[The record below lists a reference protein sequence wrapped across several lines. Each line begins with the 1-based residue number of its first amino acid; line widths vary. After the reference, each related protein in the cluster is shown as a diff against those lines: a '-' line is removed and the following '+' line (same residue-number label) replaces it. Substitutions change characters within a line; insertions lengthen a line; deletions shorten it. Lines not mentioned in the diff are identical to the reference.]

1 VLRESAIRPTMEAVP
16 IDDDAA
22 PRPTPRYRDVLR
34 RAEDQARRH
43 GHHHLGVEHLLLGIL
58 DGGRSAATGAL
69 EKFVDLHELRE
80 AVERALGS
88 EGYGRPSR
96 KSDDTGTRA
105 ESTPV
110 TLVRG
115 DERQQAM
122 IHWAWQG
129 RNGARDL
136 YRAQLE
142 WSGEP
147 IDVGADDMFEA
158 LVRIR
163 ERLEPQG
170 WFVAVHGSRLDVYP
184 TAMQREM
191 AGGLNVHVMRM
202 GEQARLGDVVE
213 TFAEADPST
222 LATVAAQRERAVEWE
237 RSAQSRAGA
246 DR

>member
-1 VLRESAIRPTMEAVP
+1 VP
-16 IDDDAA
+16 IDDAA
-22 PRPTPRYRDVLR
+22 PLRPTPRYRDVLR
-34 RAEDQARRH
+34 RAQDQARRH
-43 GHHHLGVEHLLLGIL
+43 GHHHLGVEHLMLGIL
-58 DGGRSAATGAL
+58 DGGGSVATGVL
-69 EKFVDLHELRE
+69 EKFVDLHELRV
-80 AVERALGS
+80 AVERVLGS
-88 EGYGRPSR
+88 EGYSGPSR
-96 KSDDTGTRA
+96 ESDDTGTRA

-122 IHWAWQG
+122 LHWAWQG
-129 RNGARDL
+129 RNGSHDL

-142 WSGEP
+142 WTGEP
-147 IDVGADDMFEA
+147 IDVGAPDMFEA

-170 WFVAVHGSRLDVYP
+170 WFVAVQGSRLDVYP

-237 RSAQSRAGA
+237 RSVQSHAGA
-246 DR
+246 ER

>member
-1 VLRESAIRPTMEAVP
+1 M
-16 IDDDAA
+16 
-22 PRPTPRYRDVLR
+22 
-34 RAEDQARRH
+34 
-43 GHHHLGVEHLLLGIL
+43 LGIL
-58 DGGRSAATGAL
+58 DGGRSVATGVL
-69 EKFVDLHELRE
+69 EKFVDLQKVRE
-80 AVERALGS
+80 AVEQVLAS
-88 EGYGRPSR
+88 EGYGRSSR
-96 KSDDTGTRA
+96 PRQAEDEDPRSD
-105 ESTPV
+105 STAV

-115 DERQQAM
+115 DERQEAV

-129 RNGARDL
+129 RNVPEDL

-163 ERLEPQG
+163 EQIEPQG
-170 WFVAVHGSRLDVYP
+170 WLVAVQGSRLDVFP

-191 AGGLNVHVMRM
+191 AGGLNVQVMRM

-222 LATVAAQRERAVEWE
+222 LATVAAQRERAEEWM
-237 RSAQSRAGA
+237 RSVQAGA
-246 DR
+246 GSR

>member
-1 VLRESAIRPTMEAVP
+1 VP
-16 IDDDAA
+16 IDDAA
-22 PRPTPRYRDVLR
+22 PLRPTPRYRDVLR

-43 GHHHLGVEHLLLGIL
+43 GHHHLGVEHLMLGIL
-58 DGGRSAATGAL
+58 DGGRSVATGVL
-69 EKFVDLHELRE
+69 EKFVDLQKVRE
-80 AVERALGS
+80 AVEQVLAS
-88 EGYGRPSR
+88 EGYGRSSR
-96 KSDDTGTRA
+96 PPQGDDEGPRSD
-105 ESTPV
+105 STPV

-115 DERQQAM
+115 DERQQAV

-129 RNGARDL
+129 RTGPDL
-136 YRAQLE
+136 YRAQLD

-163 ERLEPQG
+163 EQLEPQG
-170 WFVAVHGSRLDVYP
+170 WFVAVQGSRLDVFP

-191 AGGLNVHVMRM
+191 AGGLNVQVMRM

-222 LATVAAQRERAVEWE
+222 LAMVAAQRERAEEWM
-237 RSAQSRAGA
+237 RSVQEGVGSR
-246 DR
+246 

>member
-1 VLRESAIRPTMEAVP
+1 VP
-16 IDDDAA
+16 IDDAA
-22 PRPTPRYRDVLR
+22 PLRPTPRYRDVLR

-43 GHHHLGVEHLLLGIL
+43 GHHHLGVEHLMLGIL
-58 DGGRSAATGAL
+58 DGGRSVSTGVL
-69 EKFVDLHELRE
+69 EKFVDPQKVRE
-80 AVERALGS
+80 AVEQVLAS
-88 EGYGRPSR
+88 EGYGRSSR
-96 KSDDTGTRA
+96 PRQGDDEGPRSD
-105 ESTPV
+105 STAV
-110 TLVRG
+110 TLLRG
-115 DERQQAM
+115 DERRQAV

-129 RNGARDL
+129 RNGPEDL

-170 WFVAVHGSRLDVYP
+170 WFVAVQGSRLDVYP

-191 AGGLNVHVMRM
+191 AGGLNVQVMRM

-213 TFAEADPST
+213 TFAEADPSR
-222 LATVAAQRERAVEWE
+222 LATVAAQRERAEEWM
-237 RSAQSRAGA
+237 RSVQAGA
-246 DR
+246 GSR